1 MIQCRYYK
9 KTMWKGRKEYRNK
22 QNGVFLK
29 NQHKL
34 QNLENY
40 VFPVEIL
47 MGRVY
52 IKNTSEQTFD
62 LKNITGSS
70 KRSTYATIPPSL
82 EV

>member
-9 KTMWKGRKEYRNK
+9 KTMWKCRKEYRNK

-47 MGRVY
+47 IGRVY
-52 IKNTSEQTFD
+52 IKNTNEQTFD
-62 LKNITGSS
+62 
-70 KRSTYATIPPSL
+70 
-82 EV
+82 